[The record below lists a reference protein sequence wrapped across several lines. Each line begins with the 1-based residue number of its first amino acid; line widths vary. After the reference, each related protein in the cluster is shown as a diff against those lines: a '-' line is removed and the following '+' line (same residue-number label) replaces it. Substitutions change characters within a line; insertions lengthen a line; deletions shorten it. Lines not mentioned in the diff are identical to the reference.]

1 MKRLIAPLLAAAAVT
16 FGLAWLPVLADTPG
30 PAPACVSPSVN
41 PHPTAPVGPT
51 TDTLF
56 CTQPPTT
63 GSGSGNGS
71 NGSNGTNGTNG
82 TNGSTP
88 TGGSNG
94 GGSHGTAQTAGYNAG
109 PGAGSGTTTTAAGTS
124 GDRTMTTSASGASSS
139 KTAPASSGFFGGL
152 VAFLGAAGGLAF
164 LFGFLLLLAI
174 GLFIVA
180 VVMWLTRRGS
190 RLGSRFASVAH
201 RP

>member
-56 CTQPPTT
+56 CTQPSTN
-63 GSGSGNGS
+63 GSGSGSGS
-71 NGSNGTNGTNG
+71 NGSNGTNGA
-82 TNGSTP
+82 NGSGA

-94 GGSHGTAQTAGYNAG
+94 GGSHGTTQTAGYNTG
-109 PGAGSGTTTTAAGTS
+109 SGAGGGTTTTAAGTS
-124 GDRTMTTSASGASSS
+124 GAQTMTTSGSGAGSTKAAPSSG
-139 KTAPASSGFFGGL
+139 GFFGGL

-180 VVMWLTRRGS
+180 VVMSLTRRGRS
-190 RLGSRFASVAH
+190 LGSRFASVAH

>member
-1 MKRLIAPLLAAAAVT
+1 MRRLVASLFTVAAMT

-41 PHPTAPVGPT
+41 PHPTAPVGQT

-56 CTQPPTT
+56 CTQPSTNVS
-63 GSGSGNGS
+63 GSGSGS

-82 TNGSTP
+82 SNAAGGST
-88 TGGSNG
+88 G
-94 GGSHGTAQTAGYNAG
+94 GGSHGTSQTAGYNAG
-109 PGAGSGTTTTAAGTS
+109 TGAASGTTTTAAGTS
-124 GDRTMTTSASGASSS
+124 GGRTMTTNGSGSGSTKSS
-139 KTAPASSGFFGGL
+139 PSSGGWFGGL
-152 VAFLGAAGGLAF
+152 VAFVGAAGGLAF

-174 GLFIVA
+174 ALFVVA
-180 VVMWLTRRGS
+180 VVLWLTRRGGVS
-190 RLGSRFASVAH
+190 LGSRFARIAH

>member
-16 FGLAWLPVLADTPG
+16 FGLAWLPALADTPG

-56 CTQPPTT
+56 CTQPATNGT
-63 GSGSGNGS
+63 GSGNGS

-82 TNGSTP
+82 STG
-88 TGGSNG
+88 TGGSTG
-94 GGSHGTAQTAGYNAG
+94 AASHGTTQTAGYNAG
-109 PGAGSGTTTTAAGTS
+109 TGAGSGTTTTAAGTS
-124 GDRTMTTSASGASSS
+124 GGQTMTTSGSGASTTR
-139 KTAPASSGFFGGL
+139 TAPASGGFFGGL
-152 VAFLGAAGGLAF
+152 VAFLGAAGGLAL

-180 VVMWLTRRGS
+180 VVMWLTRRGGS
-190 RLGSRFASVAH
+190 LGSRLASVAH

>member
-1 MKRLIAPLLAAAAVT
+1 MKALIGSLLAAAAVT

-30 PAPACVSPSVN
+30 TAPACVSPSIN

-56 CTQPPTT
+56 CTSP
-63 GSGSGNGS
+63 S
-71 NGSNGTNGTNG
+71 TNGT
-82 TNGSTP
+82 GSTGSSGS
-88 TGGSNG
+88 TGTS
-94 GGSHGTAQTAGYNAG
+94 SHGTTQTAGYNAG
-109 PGAGSGTTTTAAGTS
+109 TGTSNGAATTGVGTTGGGGQTLTTSGAGAASRANSARSTPAAG
-124 GDRTMTTSASGASSS
+124 
-139 KTAPASSGFFGGL
+139 GFFAGL

-174 GLFIVA
+174 ALFIVA
-180 VVMWLTRRGS
+180 VVLWLTRRGGVS
-190 RLGSRFASVAH
+190 LGSRFARIAH